1 MEAEAFAVTGVRSF
15 QAVRAGAL
23 DGLSVV
29 PTPDGADTVK
39 SPGPGT
45 APAAGATPA
54 AGAGEHG
61 PSRIPSFGPAS
72 LDRSSPVPLYFQIAQ
87 AIEASIGSGTFRAS
101 QLLDTE
107 LQLAERFGVSR
118 PTIRQAIQQLVQQGL
133 VVRRRGVGSLVV
145 TQRIERPVAL
155 TSLYDDLAASGLAP
169 TTKLLAMHEIGAD
182 AEVAGALSLALGDP
196 VLSIERLRYAN
207 GEPLAVMRNYL
218 PVDLVPA
225 PTVRRALA
233 DHGLYELLREHGI
246 VLHAADQVISARK
259 PTASEAR
266 LLATSRAATLLTMT
280 RTASD
285 RTGRA
290 VEHGRHAYL
299 AEQYAFKMRLV
310 VS

>member
-1 MEAEAFAVTGVRSF
+1 MDADAYAVTGVRSF
-15 QAVRAGAL
+15 QAVHGPSH

-29 PTPDGADTVK
+29 GSA
-39 SPGPGT
+39 T
-45 APAAGATPA
+45 AATPA
-54 AGAGEHG
+54 GRDDQATGR
-61 PSRIPSFGPAS
+61 SRLAAYGPAS
-72 LDRSSPVPLYFQIAQ
+72 LDRASPVPLYFQIAQ
-87 AIEASIGSGTFRAS
+87 VVEAAIGSGAYRAG

-118 PTIRQAIQQLVQQGL
+118 PTVRQAIQQLVQQGL

-155 TSLYDDLAASGLAP
+155 TSLYDDLAASGCAP
-169 TTKLLAMHEIGAD
+169 TTTLLAMHETGAD
-182 AEVAGALSLALGDP
+182 LEVATALGLEVGDP
-196 VLSIERLRYAN
+196 VLSIERLRFAN
-207 GEPLAVMRNYL
+207 DEPLAVMRNYL

-225 PTVRRALA
+225 QVVRRELA
-233 DHGLYELLREHGI
+233 RGGLYELLRDHGI
-246 VLHAADQVISARK
+246 VLHAADQVIGARK
-259 PTASEAR
+259 PTSSEAR
-266 LLATSRAATLLTMT
+266 LLCTSRSATLLTMA

>member
-1 MEAEAFAVTGVRSF
+1 MDADAYAVTGVRSF
-15 QAVRAGAL
+15 QAVIGTSRE
-23 DGLSVV
+23 GLSVV
-29 PTPDGADTVK
+29 RPDAASEGDDGAGDAG
-39 SPGPGT
+39 SPG
-45 APAAGATPA
+45 
-54 AGAGEHG
+54 G
-61 PSRIPSFGPAS
+61 PSRLGAYGPAS
-72 LDRSSPVPLYFQIAQ
+72 LDRASPVPLYFQIAQ
-87 AIEASIGSGTFRAS
+87 VVEAAIGSGAYRAG

-118 PTIRQAIQQLVQQGL
+118 PTVRQAIQQLVQQGL

-155 TSLYDDLAASGLAP
+155 TSLYDDLAASGCAP
-169 TTKLLAMHEIGAD
+169 TTKLLAMHETGAD
-182 AEVAGALSLALGDP
+182 VEVATALGLEVGDP
-196 VLSIERLRYAN
+196 VQSVERLRFAN

-225 PTVRRALA
+225 QVVRRELA
-233 DHGLYELLREHGI
+233 VRGLYELLREYGI
-246 VLHAADQVISARK
+246 VLHAADQVIGARK

-266 LLATSRAATLLTMT
+266 LLGTSRSATLLTMA
-280 RTASD
+280 RTAFD

-299 AEQYAFKMRLV
+299 ADQYAFKMRLV